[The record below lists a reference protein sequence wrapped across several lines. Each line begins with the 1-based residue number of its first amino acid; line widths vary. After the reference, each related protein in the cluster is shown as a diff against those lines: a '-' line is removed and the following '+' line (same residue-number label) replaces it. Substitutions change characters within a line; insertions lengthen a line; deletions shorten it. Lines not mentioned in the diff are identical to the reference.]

1 MLALL
6 WIVIAIGFT
15 TLLKWTVTIFY
26 MVLKVVWMYF
36 IQNKGAAASFLLYI
50 DIGLILTPW
59 RQCFLDA
66 FL

>member
-1 MLALL
+1 M
-6 WIVIAIGFT
+6 
-15 TLLKWTVTIFY
+15 TIFY

-36 IQNKGAAASFLLYI
+36 IHNKGAVASLFFYI

-59 RQCFLDA
+59 RQSFLAA